1 MLTNDEVRNIIKGIL
16 ENRANLMKGTTE
28 KIMNQKGG
36 FLGPLMR
43 DDLPFIKNLLLP
55 LAKSALIA
63 LGSTLVVSPID
74 TAVQ

>member
-1 MLTNDEVRNIIKGIL
+1 
-16 ENRANLMKGTTE
+16 MKGTTE

-43 DDLPFIKNLLLP
+43 ADLPFIKNLLLP

-74 TAVQ
+74 AAVQ